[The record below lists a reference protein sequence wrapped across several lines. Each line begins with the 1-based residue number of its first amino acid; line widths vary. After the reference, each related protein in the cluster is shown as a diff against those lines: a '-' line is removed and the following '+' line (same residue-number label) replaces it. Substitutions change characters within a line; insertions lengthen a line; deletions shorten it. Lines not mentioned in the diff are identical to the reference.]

1 MGAITL
7 SNNEDKDEFKTE
19 ELLKNISGWVL
30 FLGIILSMVA
40 FFTAVT
46 VRDPAYTYGDSY
58 IFKWSWSWIPS
69 SLGILIT
76 SIATRQFLIV
86 ISEISISLKK
96 INKEVSK

>member
-30 FLGIILSMVA
+30 FLGIFLSMVA

-46 VRDPAYTYGDSY
+46 VSDTYSDGYT
-58 IFKWSWSWIPS
+58 FKWSWS
-69 SLGILIT
+69 
-76 SIATRQFLIV
+76 
-86 ISEISISLKK
+86 
-96 INKEVSK
+96 